1 MAASVVVVL
10 TGLMAVV
17 LAFIQLYPV
26 LLYGFKDEDAV
37 PDHAKRFPRA
47 RVLQPKNFW
56 MHVLFLSVWFA
67 IGVYFV
73 GYGAGVFP
81 EINLDFATPQ

>member
-1 MAASVVVVL
+1 MTANVVVVL

-26 LLYGFKDEDAV
+26 LLYGFKDEKDV
-37 PDHAKRFPRA
+37 PDHGKRFPRA
-47 RVLQPKNFW
+47 RVTQPKNFW
-56 MHVLFLSVWFA
+56 MHVLFLSVWLA
-67 IGVYFV
+67 IGIYFV

-81 EINLDFATPQ
+81 EVNLDFGTSQ